1 LLIQR
6 VLRYINTTRHKAIR
20 FGGKFLLLLNLAT
33 WPRAPTN
40 NAKSKR
46 RRRQTQG
53 TSTMTTAPR
62 YPNPNHTR
70 RRLAIYVTISL
81 RFLLLSAT
89 AFSTQL
95 SPAVRELRSS
105 TTLSRRN
112 HGSHHPLIARSA
124 AAVAADEQSTP
135 PSSPEEIFELFTQFI
150 INHQTSMIA
159 EIEHADGS
167 GVTFSLDGW
176 GAFLDGKTND
186 TTHSGGITRV
196 IQGGN
201 VVEKG
206 ACSLTIIRNGILT
219 ADRAATIR
227 GRQSDSDEDDKLV
240 VQEGDTYSAAALS
253 VVLHTKNPFVP
264 TFRSDVRIFL
274 VKSSKQQGVEEDAVK
289 SVAWFGGGSDLTPY
303 YLIDQDIIDFHIH
316 LKKMCDDH
324 FLLPDNS
331 QCNLSYRQMK
341 QSCDEYFYLPARM
354 EHRGTGGIFFD
365 DLPATISTY
374 EFVRDVAQG
383 WMPSWLPIVNKNTD
397 REYSEEEKHWQCLR
411 RGRYLEFNLL
421 YDRGVKFG
429 LANANPRVEG
439 VMVSAPPMIAFDY
452 NYIPKVG
459 SEEERLVKI
468 LKNPK
473 DWV

>member
-1 LLIQR
+1 MAR
-6 VLRYINTTRHKAIR
+6 MAIR
-20 FGGKFLLLLNLAT
+20 FYGGKFILPPNLFHVHQQLT
-33 WPRAPTN
+33 
-40 NAKSKR
+40 SER
-46 RRRQTQG
+46 RQRQTQ
-53 TSTMTTAPR
+53 TSTMTMAPSC
-62 YPNPNHTR
+62 PNPNHTL
-70 RRLAIYVTISL
+70 RRLVIYLTISL
-81 RFLLLSAT
+81 RFRSLSAT

-105 TTLSRRN
+105 TSLSRRI
-112 HGSHHPLIARSA
+112 HGSHHLLVARPA
-124 AAVAADEQSTP
+124 AAIDEETAP

-167 GVTFSLDGW
+167 GVAFSMDGW
-176 GAFLDGKTND
+176 GAFLYGKTND
-186 TTHSGGITRV
+186 TTQSGGITRV

-206 ACSLTIIRNGILT
+206 ACSLTVIRNGILT

-227 GRQSDSDEDDKLV
+227 GRQQESDSNDDDKLI

-253 VVLHTKNPFVP
+253 VVLHTTNPFVP

-274 VKSSKQQGVEEDAVK
+274 VKSSKQQGLKEDAVK

-303 YLIDQDIIDFHIH
+303 YLIDQDIIDFHTH

-331 QCNLSYRQMK
+331 QYNLSYRQMK

-365 DLPATISTY
+365 DLPATKSTY

-383 WMPSWLPIVNKNTD
+383 WMPSWLPIVNKSKD

-452 NYIPKVG
+452 NHTPKVG
-459 SEEERLVKI
+459 SEEERLLKI

-473 DWV
+473 EWV

>member
-1 LLIQR
+1 M
-6 VLRYINTTRHKAIR
+6 T
-20 FGGKFLLLLNLAT
+20 
-33 WPRAPTN
+33 
-40 NAKSKR
+40 KSKPKPN
-46 RRRQTQG
+46 RQ
-53 TSTMTTAPR
+53 
-62 YPNPNHTR
+62 
-70 RRLAIYVTISL
+70 RLAIYVTISL
-81 RFLLLSAT
+81 RFLSLSSS
-89 AFSTQL
+89 AFSTTFTPL
-95 SPAVRELRSS
+95 SHTIREFRPSS
-105 TTLSRRN
+105 TSGTLQHVSR
-112 HGSHHPLIARSA
+112 LA
-124 AAVAADEQSTP
+124 ASSQEESTTQP
-135 PSSPEEIFELFTQFI
+135 NTPDEIFEVFAQFI
-150 INHQTSMIA
+150 IQHQTSMIA

-167 GVTFSLDGW
+167 GVLFSMDGW
-176 GAFLDGKTND
+176 GAFMDGKTSDDATN
-186 TTHSGGITRV
+186 SGGITRV

-206 ACSLTIIRNGILT
+206 ACSLTIIRNGVLT

-227 GRQSDSDEDDKLV
+227 GRQETSDEIDDDKLV

-274 VKSSKQQGVEEDAVK
+274 VKSSTNQS

-303 YLIDQDIIDFHIH
+303 YLIDQDITDFHTH

-324 FLLPDNS
+324 FFLPDNN
-331 QCNLSYRQMK
+331 QYNLSYSQMK
-341 QSCDEYFYLPARM
+341 QSCDEYFYLPART

-374 EFVRDVAQG
+374 NFVRDVARG
-383 WMPSWLPIVNKNTD
+383 WMPSWLPIVDKNKNM
-397 REYSEEEKHWQCLR
+397 EYSDEEKHWQCLR